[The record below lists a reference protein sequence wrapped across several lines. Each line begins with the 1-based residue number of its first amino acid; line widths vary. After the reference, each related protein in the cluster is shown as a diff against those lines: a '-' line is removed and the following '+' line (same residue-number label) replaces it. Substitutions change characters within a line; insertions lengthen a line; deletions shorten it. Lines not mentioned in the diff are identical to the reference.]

1 MKYMYKSVFMPPRY
15 DLKFNV
21 KCERALY
28 TNREYLAI
36 VAWTEEGYS
45 ILDFADDNDTAVFTR
60 TYRKYNVEEL
70 DVDCLLMLNCWDVL
84 YLLENKDCHR
94 EEFLQIAG
102 VMDFQEKE
110 KTDGG
115 SER

>member
-1 MKYMYKSVFMPPRY
+1 MRYMYKSVFVPPRY

-21 KCERALY
+21 KCGRSLY
-28 TNREYLAI
+28 TNRYYTAV
-36 VAWTEEGYS
+36 VAWTEDGYS
-45 ILDFADDNDTAVFTR
+45 ILDFGDENDKGIFKRV
-60 TYRKYNVEEL
+60 YQKHNMEEL

-94 EEFLQIAG
+94 EEFLEIAG
-102 VMDFQEKE
+102 VMDFREEE
-110 KTDGG
+110 KTDGE

>member
-1 MKYMYKSVFMPPRY
+1 MKFMYKLEFVPLRY

-28 TNREYLAI
+28 TNRNYTAV

-45 ILDFADDNDTAVFTR
+45 ILDFADDTDRGIMKRAYQ
-60 TYRKYNVEEL
+60 TYNMEEL
-70 DVDCLLMLNCWDVL
+70 DVDCLLLLNCWDVL

-94 EEFLQIAG
+94 EEFLEIAG
-102 VMDFQEKE
+102 VMDFKEEE
-110 KTDGG
+110 KTDGQ
-115 SER
+115 SKK